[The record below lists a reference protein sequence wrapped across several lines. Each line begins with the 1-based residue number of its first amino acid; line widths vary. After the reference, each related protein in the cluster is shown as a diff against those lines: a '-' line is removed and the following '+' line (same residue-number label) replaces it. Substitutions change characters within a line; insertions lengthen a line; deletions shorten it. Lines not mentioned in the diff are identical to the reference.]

1 MNPAAPHHLPP
12 FITAPGETDVLMVVM
27 AVFLLLAV
35 VGIGVLYL
43 KLHALPEQMAHRG
56 QKVQF
61 EIVAV
66 LALLALFTHNHVFW
80 IAGLLARPRAAAGLP
95 HAGDLDGAVAG
106 QDRRARRARGSGTP
120 ACPGASFRRPIG
132 RSSRGGPEPCWS
144 CCSARA

>member
-1 MNPAAPHHLPP
+1 MADPTMNPAAPHHLPP
-12 FITAPGETDVLMVVM
+12 FIAAPGETDVLMAVM

-80 IAGLLARPRAAAGLP
+80 IAGLLLALVPLPDFLTPVTSMAQSLGRIAGRDEPAIPAPPPVPAELAAAG
-95 HAGDLDGAVAG
+95 D
-106 QDRRARRARGSGTP
+106 
-120 ACPGASFRRPIG
+120 RPIEP
-132 RSSRGGPEPCWS
+132 RG
-144 CCSARA
+144 A